1 MTDTAT
7 NTPDS
12 PHDGPDARPLR
23 VAVTGASGMLGE
35 ALVPRLR
42 ADGHTVLRLVRSR
55 AAAGGGDAY
64 WNPAAGEIDA
74 AALEGVDAVVHLAGE
89 NVGHRWTAE
98 RKRRIRASRVEG
110 TRLLAEAL
118 ARLER
123 PPAVLVSA
131 SAVGYYG
138 DRGDELLDE
147 GAPPGEGFMAEVVRD
162 WEAAAEPACAAG
174 IRVVHPR
181 MGVVLSAAGGA
192 VARMLLPFRLGV
204 GGPVGSGRQW
214 LSWITRADAVGLIVR
229 AIGDEGLRGPVNVA
243 AGAVRFGDF
252 ARALGRVLHRPALL
266 PVPAPALRLIFGEMA
281 DATLL
286 ASARVDPAVLRARG
300 HRFLHP
306 ELEGALR
313 VALEDA

>member
-1 MTDTAT
+1 MTQTDD
-7 NTPDS
+7 TPDAT
-12 PHDGPDARPLR
+12 HGVEDHRPLR
-23 VAVTGASGMLGE
+23 VAVTGASGMVGE
-35 ALVPRLR
+35 ALVPQLG
-42 ADGHTVLRLVRSR
+42 ADGHTVQRLVRSR
-55 AAAGGGDAY
+55 EAAGGGDVY
-64 WNPAAGEIDA
+64 WSPSAGEIDA

-89 NVGHRWTAE
+89 NLGHRWTAE

-110 TRLLAEAL
+110 TRLLAETL
-118 ARLER
+118 AGLAR

-147 GAPPGEGFMAEVVRD
+147 AAPLGEGFLAEVVRD
-162 WEAAAEPACAAG
+162 WEAAAEPARTAG

-181 MGVVLSAAGGA
+181 MGVVLSASGGA
-192 VARMLLPFRLGV
+192 LARLLLPFRLGV

-214 LSWITRADAVGLIVR
+214 LSWITRADAVAVIVR
-229 AIGDEGLRGPVNVA
+229 ALSDEELRGPVNVA

-266 PVPAPALRLIFGEMA
+266 PVPAPALRLVFGEMA

-286 ASARVDPAVLRARG
+286 ASARVDAAVLRSRG

-313 VALEDA
+313 AAWPDG